1 MDTTRAV
8 LYLRSSKDRHD
19 VSIDAQRTELQ
30 QLAMARGLTIVGE
43 YVDAVESGKDEDRP
57 GFQAMIDA
65 VRERRRG
72 WSTVLALD
80 TSRIARRRQI
90 AIMFEEVECRRHGVR
105 VIYKSLPDSDPITEM
120 LLKSILQA
128 MDEWHSLTSKKKG
141 LAGMRENVKQGYRA
155 GGRAPMGYRLVHRE
169 TGAIREGQPVRKSVL
184 EPVPGLAEQMGRY
197 LRERAHGLS
206 RRRAA
211 RLVGLD
217 GISDST
223 LVGVEW
229 NALTY
234 AGHTVW
240 NVNAERDGGGYM
252 DGTKRR
258 PRSEWVIQ
266 RDTHPALISDAE
278 AEQLLGRLERQAKAR
293 KAEASAQRRQRD
305 RLSPA
310 MLGGLLFAP
319 DGTKWWA
326 ERDRYRYKPAAGEQ
340 RSVPRE
346 ALEAQV
352 LEQIFADLA
361 RPEFAEALVNGARKA
376 LAGTRDRSEIRKL
389 QRQALELERQ
399 MAKLMDLVVE
409 VADRRPILRRIEAL
423 ELERQGLVAKAEQLQ
438 LEADLALPAE
448 AITLPMVQRLLAT
461 LAEEAKENAH
471 SGLRASLSNLIE
483 RVELDPKTLSATL
496 SYRIAAPVSGARLA
510 SPRGF
515 EPRSPP

>member
-1 MDTTRAV
+1 MDTYAA

-30 QLAMARGLTIVGE
+30 QLAQARGLTIRAE
-43 YVDAVESGKDEDRP
+43 FVDAVESGKDEDRP
-57 GFQAMIDA
+57 GFQALIAA
-65 VRERRRG
+65 VRNHRRG

-90 AIMFEEVECRRHGVR
+90 AIMFEEIECRKHGVR
-105 VIYKSLPDSDPITEM
+105 VIYKSLPDADPITEM

-128 MDEWHSLTSKKKG
+128 MDEWHSLTSKRKG
-141 LAGMRENVKQGYRA
+141 LAGMRENVRQGWRA
-155 GGRAPMGYRLVHRE
+155 GGKAPMGYRLVHRE
-169 TGAIREGQPVRKSVL
+169 TGAVRDGQPVLKSVL
-184 EPVPGLAEQMGRY
+184 EPDSHTAEQVGRY
-197 LRERAHGLS
+197 LRDRAMGIARKRAKVAAKLS
-206 RRRAA
+206 HV
-211 RLVGLD
+211 L
-217 GISDST
+217 DST

-240 NVNAERDGGGYM
+240 NVNGEREGGRYVG
-252 DGTKRR
+252 GTKRR

-266 RDTHPALISDAE
+266 RDTHSPLITDAE
-278 AEQLLGRLERQAKAR
+278 AELILGRLERAAKAR
-293 KAEASAQRRQRD
+293 QAGVKRERD
-305 RLSPA
+305 RVSAA
-310 MLGGLLFAP
+310 MLSGLLFAP
-319 DGTKWWA
+319 DGTKWWS
-326 ERDRYRYKPAAGEQ
+326 ESDRYRYKAGGVQ
-340 RSVPRE
+340 RSVARE
-346 ALEAQV
+346 TLESLV
-352 LEQIFADLA
+352 LEQIFADLS